1 MARAVVLTESPPA
14 AIVELGDGD
23 LPDGDVTIDVRW
35 SSLNYKDGLAVT
47 GAGKIARSLPMTCGI
62 DLAGTVS
69 ASTDPAFAFGDE
81 VLVTGWGLSET
92 RPGGY
97 TERQRVP
104 AALVT
109 RKPDGLSLQ
118 QTMAIG
124 TAGLTAMLCVMALQD
139 GGLVPSAGPVLVT
152 GASGGVGSIAVA
164 VLASLGY
171 EVTASTGSPQ
181 AHQLLTELGAAQIV
195 DREEFSAAGRPLA
208 KERWAAAVDSVGT
221 QTLASVL
228 SQIRYGGGVAACGL
242 AGGNDLP
249 STVLPFILRGVSL
262 LGVDSVS
269 CPSERRDAAWAAL
282 ARDLPLEQLDR
293 ITSVE
298 PMSDIVKLGERILA
312 GETTGRVVIDV
323 ER

>member
-1 MARAVVLTESPPA
+1 MARAVVLTDHPPA
-14 AIVELGDGD
+14 QIVELDDSD
-23 LPDGDVTIDVRW
+23 LPDGEVTIDVRW

-69 ASTDPAFAFGDE
+69 ASSDPSIAVGDE

-109 RKPDGLSLQ
+109 PKPEGLSLQ

-124 TAGLTAMLCVMALQD
+124 TAGLTSMLCVMALED
-139 GGLVPSAGPVLVT
+139 AGVAPGGGPVLVT
-152 GASGGVGSIAVA
+152 GASGGVGTVAVA
-164 VLASLGY
+164 LLAGLGY
-171 EVTASTGSPQ
+171 QVTASTGSPH
-181 AHQLLTELGAAQIV
+181 AHALLEELGAAEIV
-195 DREEFSAAGRPLA
+195 DRNEFSAAGRPLA
-208 KERWAAAVDSVGT
+208 KERWAAVVDTVGS

-228 SQIRYGGGVAACGL
+228 SQVRYGGYVAACGL
-242 AGGNDLP
+242 AGGSDLP
-249 STVLPFILRGVSL
+249 ATVLPFILRGVSL

-269 CPSERRDAAWAAL
+269 CPAPTRLAAWAAL
-282 ARDLPLEQLDR
+282 ARDLPLTHLDR
-293 ITSVE
+293 VTTVE
-298 PMSDIVKLGERILA
+298 PMTDIVKLGERIVA
-312 GETTGRVVIDV
+312 GETLGRIVIDV
-323 ER
+323 RS

>member
-1 MARAVVLTESPPA
+1 MARAVVLTEDPPA
-14 AIVELGDGD
+14 SIVDLDDRD
-23 LPDGDVTIDVRW
+23 LPEGDVTIEVRW

-47 GAGKIARSLPMTCGI
+47 GAGKIARVLPMTCGI

-69 ASTDPAFAFGDE
+69 ASGDASVAVGEE

-104 AALVT
+104 APLVT

-118 QTMAIG
+118 QSMAIG
-124 TAGLTAMLCVMALQD
+124 TAGLTAMLCVLALEG
-139 GGLVPSAGPVLVT
+139 GGLIPGDGPVLVT

-164 VLASLGY
+164 ILAARGY
-171 EVTASTGSPQ
+171 QVTASTGSPQ
-181 AHQLLTELGAAQIV
+181 AHELLRELGAVEIL
-195 DREEFSAAGRPLA
+195 DRDEFSSAGRPLA
-208 KERWAAAVDSVGT
+208 KERWAAAVDTIGS

-242 AGGNDLP
+242 AGGSDLP
-249 STVLPFILRGVSL
+249 TSVLPFILRGVSL

-269 CPSERRDAAWAAL
+269 CPMERRDAAWTAL
-282 ARDLPLEQLDR
+282 ARDLPLALLDR

-298 PMSDIVKLGERILA
+298 PMSNIVKLGERIVA
-312 GETTGRVVIDV
+312 GQTTGRIVIDV
-323 ER
+323 QR

>member
-1 MARAVVLTESPPA
+1 MARAVVLTESSPA
-14 AIVELGDGD
+14 SIVDLDDRE

-47 GAGKIARSLPMTCGI
+47 GAGKIARVLPLTAGI

-69 ASTDPAFAFGDE
+69 ASADPTIAVGDE

-97 TERQRVP
+97 TQRQRVP

-109 RKPDGLSLQ
+109 PKPDGLTLQ

-124 TAGLTAMLCVMALQD
+124 TAGLTSMLCVMALED
-139 GGLVPSAGPVLVT
+139 AGLVPAAGPVLVT
-152 GASGGVGSIAVA
+152 GASGGVGSLAV
-164 VLASLGY
+164 VLLAALGY
-171 EVTASTGSPQ
+171 QVTASTGSSQ
-181 AHQLLTELGAAQIV
+181 AHDLLRELGVTEIV
-195 DREEFSAAGRPLA
+195 DRADFAAVGRPLA
-208 KERWAAAVDSVGT
+208 KEHWAGAIDAVGS

-228 SQIRYGGGVAACGL
+228 SQVRYGGAVAACGL

-249 STVLPFILRGVSL
+249 TTVLPFILRGVSL

-269 CPSERRDAAWAAL
+269 CPAELRSAAWQGL
-282 ARDLPLEQLDR
+282 ARDLPLNLLDR
-293 ITSVE
+293 LTAVE

-312 GETTGRVVIDV
+312 GETSGRIVIDV
-323 ER
+323 NA

>member
-1 MARAVVLTESPPA
+1 MARAVVLTDVPPA
-14 AIVELGDGD
+14 SIVELDDGD
-23 LPDGDVTIDVRW
+23 LPEGDVTIDVRW

-69 ASTDPAFAFGDE
+69 GSDDPSFLIGDE

-97 TERQRVP
+97 TERQRLP
-104 AALVT
+104 ASLVT

-124 TAGLTAMLCVMALQD
+124 TAGLTAMLCVMALED
-139 GGLVPSAGPVLVT
+139 GGVVTGTGPVLVT
-152 GASGGVGSIAVA
+152 GASGGVGTIAVA
-164 VLASLGY
+164 LLAALGY
-171 EVTASTGSPQ
+171 DVTASTGSPQ
-181 AHQLLTELGAAQIV
+181 AHSLLQELGASQIL
-195 DREEFSAAGRPLA
+195 DRQELAAAGRPLG
-208 KERWAAAVDSVGT
+208 KECWAAVVDTVGS
-221 QTLASVL
+221 QTLASAL
-228 SQIRYGGGVAACGL
+228 SQTRYGGCVAACGL

-269 CPSERRDAAWAAL
+269 CPAHLRSAAWEGL
-282 ARDLPLEQLDR
+282 ARDLPLPLLDR
-293 ITSVE
+293 VTSVE
-298 PMSDIVKLGERILA
+298 PMTNIVKLGERIVA
-312 GETTGRVVIDV
+312 GETSGRIVIDV
-323 ER
+323 RA